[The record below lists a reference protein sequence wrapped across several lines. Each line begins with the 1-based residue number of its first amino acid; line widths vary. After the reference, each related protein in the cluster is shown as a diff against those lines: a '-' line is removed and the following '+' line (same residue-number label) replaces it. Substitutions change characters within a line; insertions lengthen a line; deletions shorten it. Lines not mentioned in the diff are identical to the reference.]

1 MSSRDL
7 ETVLADARE
16 EAAVLRSHGHVG
28 QARSVEVLVERVADA
43 MRAYL
48 TTLSET
54 EAALRSGWS
63 VPRLRA
69 RFAEWESRGLA
80 MLDERGRRR
89 YRELIVPVRA
99 QDEAARLAGERGDGL
114 RAS

>member
-1 MSSRDL
+1 MSERGL
-7 ETVLADARE
+7 EGVLADSRE
-16 EAAVLRSHGHVG
+16 EAAILRSHGHAS
-28 QARSVEVLVERVADA
+28 QATSIEAVCDRVAHA
-43 MRAYL
+43 MRPWL
-48 TTLSET
+48 TVLSES

-63 VPRLRA
+63 VARLRG

-89 YRELIVPVRA
+89 YREIIVPVRP
-99 QDEAARLAGERGDGL
+99 QDEAARLAGERGESL